1 MSVRK
6 SFDDRLNDW
15 LDEGPEVAPHD
26 LLYAVLDGVPSV
38 RQERR
43 SLFVGPWRIPMST
56 FVRLAVAAIAVAV
69 VAAIVATRP
78 GPPVGTGPTPSPIP
92 TAPASP
98 STYTSKLYAYSI
110 TVPPGW
116 RSLSAASR
124 WDGSGAPDMEDLV
137 IDTFVSP
144 GQAAMLAAA
153 APTSKD
159 LATYTADGIAA
170 DFAVHRSTCPAA
182 GHPDSV
188 ESITV
193 GGQPAKLVSMNC
205 GILINVAYTVHAG
218 QGYRFV
224 FRDTAVHAATDP
236 ADKAAFLALLASVV
250 FN

>member
-1 MSVRK
+1 
-6 SFDDRLNDW
+6 
-15 LDEGPEVAPHD
+15 
-26 LLYAVLDGVPSV
+26 
-38 RQERR
+38 
-43 SLFVGPWRIPMST
+43 MST

-159 LATYTADGIAA
+159 LATYTATASLPTS
-170 DFAVHRSTCPAA
+170 RSTAA
-182 GHPDSV
+182 RARLQGTRTRWNPSR
-188 ESITV
+188 S
-193 GGQPAKLVSMNC
+193 AVSRRSWC
-205 GILINVAYTVHAG
+205 
-218 QGYRFV
+218 R
-224 FRDTAVHAATDP
+224 
-236 ADKAAFLALLASVV
+236 
-250 FN
+250 